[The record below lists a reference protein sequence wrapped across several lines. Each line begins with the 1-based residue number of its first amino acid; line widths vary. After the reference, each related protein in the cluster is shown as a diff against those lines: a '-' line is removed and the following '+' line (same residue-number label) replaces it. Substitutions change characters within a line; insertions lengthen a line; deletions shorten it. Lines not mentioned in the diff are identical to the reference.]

1 MSAAPSRTAILL
13 FTRPAG
19 EEAAHKSFGAGR
31 QADAAVAAQLIAH
44 ATAMARLVG
53 MDFLC
58 VESGA
63 QGEGTFGLR
72 LAAALRYGFG
82 RGYERLVVIGND
94 CPQLTPALLR
104 EAVRGLETSDAVLGP
119 SLDGGAYLIGVRR
132 PFFEADAWAAL
143 PWQTATLGA
152 ALARY
157 FRRAGARVSTLRP
170 LADVDNAHDLA
181 RALRQLPPAA
191 FRRRLRRL
199 LAARRAAQPVLRPR
213 LRPAAVAA
221 PLPQRGPPAC

>member
-1 MSAAPSRTAILL
+1 MTTATARTAILL
-13 FTRPAG
+13 FTRLAG

-31 QADAAVAAQLIAH
+31 GTDAAVAAQLIAH
-44 ATAMARLVG
+44 ATATARQVG
-53 MDFLC
+53 VDFLC
-58 VESGA
+58 VESGT
-63 QGEGTFGLR
+63 QGEGTFGQR

-104 EAVRGLETSDAVLGP
+104 AAVRSLETTDAVLGP
-119 SLDGGAYLIGVRR
+119 ALDGGVYLIGVNRA
-132 PFFEADAWAAL
+132 FFEADAWAAL

-157 FRRAGARVSTLRP
+157 FRRAGARLRTLCP

-181 RALRQLPPAA
+181 RALRHLPATA
-191 FRRRLRRL
+191 FRRRLHRL
-199 LAARRAAQPVLRPR
+199 LAAPRSAGPRLRPR

-221 PLPQRGPPAC
+221 PLPQRGPPAV